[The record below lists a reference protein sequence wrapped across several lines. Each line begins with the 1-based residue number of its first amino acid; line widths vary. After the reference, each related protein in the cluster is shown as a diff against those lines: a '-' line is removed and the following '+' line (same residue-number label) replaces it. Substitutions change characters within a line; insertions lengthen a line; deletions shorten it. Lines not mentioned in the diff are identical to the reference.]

1 MRSSL
6 IGQRNGE
13 HVVMQSLLRRL
24 NPRLQPIALPHATP
38 KPVLDALFVVTAD
51 ILRSA
56 ALQQKLDA
64 QGLNVR
70 IETPDVFG
78 ERIRRETA
86 IWREP
91 IRERN
96 ITAN

>member
-1 MRSSL
+1 
-6 IGQRNGE
+6 
-13 HVVMQSLLRRL
+13 
-24 NPRLQPIALPHATP
+24 
-38 KPVLDALFVVTAD
+38 VLDAILTVTGD
-51 ILRSA
+51 ILRSP

-64 QGLNVR
+64 HGLNIR

-86 IWREP
+86 TWREL